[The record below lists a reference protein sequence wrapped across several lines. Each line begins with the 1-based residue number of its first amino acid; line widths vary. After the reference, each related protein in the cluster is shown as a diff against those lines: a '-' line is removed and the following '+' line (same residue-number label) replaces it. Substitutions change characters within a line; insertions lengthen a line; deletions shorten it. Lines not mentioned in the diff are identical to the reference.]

1 MHDPDNGMPLKT
13 SIKIMNQMIQ
23 QKVDCVNCSM
33 PSKCVHTQMFI
44 ESKDEI
50 ALVLFGTSGNY
61 FICLHGIAVASYMCV
76 YIYTI

>member
-13 SIKIMNQMIQ
+13 SIKIINQMIQ
-23 QKVDCVNCSM
+23 QKVDHMNHCMLSNT
-33 PSKCVHTQMFI
+33 KCVPIQMFI

-61 FICLHGIAVASYMCV
+61 FIC
-76 YIYTI
+76 